1 MAVLVAI
8 NISPGGIPKLPIP
21 KVEVTHDGLVG
32 DGRAHA
38 KHVKRDRSISLLDEE
53 ILGDLRRE
61 GYVVGPG
68 VLGENLT
75 VRDLHS
81 QTLSVGTCLRFAGG
95 VELELTEPRKPCFV
109 LDAVDPR
116 LKETTVGRIG
126 WMARVVNPGWLAAG
140 EAVVAGGS
148 RSPCT

>member
-8 NISPGGIPKLPIP
+8 NVSAGGIPKLPVP
-21 KVEVTHDGLVG
+21 KVEVTPNGLAG

-38 KHVKRDRSISLLDEE
+38 KHLKPHRSISLLDEE

-61 GYVVGPG
+61 GYAVAPG

-75 VRDLHS
+75 LRDVHA
-81 QTLSVGTCLRFAGG
+81 QRLSVGARLRFAGG
-95 VELELTEPRKPCFV
+95 VALELTEPRKPCFV

-140 EAVVAGGS
+140 EAVEVEA
-148 RSPCT
+148 SPCP